1 MKKNI
6 TVSYDEEKLSALKV
20 YLEQKGQTVEGEVEK
35 AMEGLYTKTVPAG
48 VREYL
53 SLRAGNGGKNTVK
66 KGVISSAIAAGA
78 DEEVTDGK

>member
-6 TVSYDEEKLSALKV
+6 SVSYDEEKLSALKM
-20 YLEQKGQTVEGEVEK
+20 YLEQKGQTVEGELEK
-35 AMEGLYTKTVPAG
+35 ALETLYNKNVPSG

-53 SLRAGNGGKNTVK
+53 QLKAEPSKVK
-66 KGVISSAIAAGA
+66 SKRGVISSAIAAGA